1 MSTRTSPSTFVH
13 DAVSLLG
20 RVLLAAMF
28 VRYGYSKIGAFAGTA
43 GAIASKGV
51 PLPEIAAA
59 VAVAIELGL
68 GIFVLVGY
76 KARFAA
82 AIMGLYLAFIT
93 PLFHNFWALSGA
105 QAMAQE
111 QSFYKNV
118 SAVGGLLV
126 LAVYGAGGFSLDAL
140 RRRTPVRGLSRQA
153 SAVAA

>member
-1 MSTRTSPSTFVH
+1 MSTRTTPSTFIH
-13 DAVSLLG
+13 DAVTLLG

-59 VAVAIELGL
+59 IAICVELGL
-68 GIFVLVGY
+68 GIFVLLGY
-76 KARFAA
+76 KTRLAA
-82 AIMGLYLAFIT
+82 AVIGLYLAFIT
-93 PLFHNFWALSGA
+93 PLFHNFWALAGA
-105 QAMAQE
+105 QAIAQE
-111 QSFYKNV
+111 QSFYKNL

-140 RRRTPVRGLSRQA
+140 RGRSNVARRSISRP
-153 SAVAA
+153 AAA

>member
-1 MSTRTSPSTFVH
+1 MSTRTTPSTFAH
-13 DAVSLLG
+13 DAVTLLG

-59 VAVAIELGL
+59 IAIGIELGL
-68 GIFVLVGY
+68 GLFVLLGY
-76 KARFAA
+76 RARFAA
-82 AIMGLYLAFIT
+82 AVMGLYLAFIT
-93 PLFHNFWALSGA
+93 PLFHNFWALAGA
-105 QAMAQE
+105 QAIAQE
-111 QSFYKNV
+111 QSFYKNL

-140 RRRTPVRGLSRQA
+140 RGRGT
-153 SAVAA
+153 VARSSIGRPAAA